1 MVIPDKLE
9 FNISGFNYD
18 NKRSAF
24 YSVDSLEK
32 EVKEDVPIYQKK
44 MNNIEKLYEE
54 LKKKNEGE

>member
-9 FNISGFNYD
+9 FNISGFNSD